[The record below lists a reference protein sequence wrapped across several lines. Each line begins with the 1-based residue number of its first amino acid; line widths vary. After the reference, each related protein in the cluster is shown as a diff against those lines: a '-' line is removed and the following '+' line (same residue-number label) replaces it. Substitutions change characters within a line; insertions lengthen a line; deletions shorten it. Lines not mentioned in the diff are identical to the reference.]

1 MYHLEYFTRNQSY
14 DENFLYKLMLV
25 VLTTA
30 NQNAHNHGLVV
41 DSVSKIEKTLKNLL
55 SNAYSDEVYGL

>member
-1 MYHLEYFTRNQSY
+1 
-14 DENFLYKLMLV
+14 MLV

-55 SNAYSDEVYGL
+55 SNPYSDEVYGL